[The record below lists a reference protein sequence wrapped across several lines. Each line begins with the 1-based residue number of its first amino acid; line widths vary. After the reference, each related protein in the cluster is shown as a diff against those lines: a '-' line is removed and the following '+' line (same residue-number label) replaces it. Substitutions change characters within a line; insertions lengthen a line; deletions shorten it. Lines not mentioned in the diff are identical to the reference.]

1 MFSIVFIFIVGDVLF
16 KNFLVYKGGELDRED
31 KNSSIAIPS
40 AVSLPVLLSCTYF
53 CSFPQCLL

>member
-1 MFSIVFIFIVGDVLF
+1 MFLVEFIFVGDVLF

-31 KNSSIAIPS
+31 KISLIVIPS

-53 CSFPQCLL
+53 CSSPQCLL